1 MTTIPDKYR
10 IADLAALTAL
20 YGEPRPSARIKETP
34 ALQPSQQAFIQAA
47 PFLALATA
55 GPGGL
60 DISPRGDA
68 PGFVQVQDDKTL
80 LLPDRR
86 GNNRVDSLRNIIADP
101 RVALLFL
108 IPGIAQALRV
118 NGEARISVEPA
129 LLERLSAA
137 GKAPRSVL
145 VIGVQAVFFQHS
157 RAIRQARL
165 WDADAQWPYDGPCD
179 GPRGDGA
186 ARDWVE

>member
-1 MTTIPDKYR
+1 MTNADRYR

-20 YGEPRPSARIKETP
+20 YGEPRPSARNKETP
-34 ALQPSQQAFIQAA
+34 VLQAAQQAFIKAA

-55 GPGGL
+55 GPHGL

-68 PGFVQVQDDKTL
+68 PGFVEVQDDKTL

-108 IPGIAQALRV
+108 IPGIARALRV
-118 NGEARISVEPA
+118 KGQARISVEPA
-129 LLERLSAA
+129 LLERLSVA
-137 GKAPRSVL
+137 GPVPRSVL
-145 VIGVQAVFFQHS
+145 VIDVQTVFFQHS

-165 WDADAQWPYDGPCD
+165 WDAHAQGPHD
-179 GPRGDGA
+179 A